1 MTVGFAGLGTMGTP
15 MALRLLRAGSPLVVW
30 NRTPGKAAPLVAA
43 GAEQAADVGDLFRR
57 CDVVLLM
64 LADEPAVDAVL
75 DHGGAGFAGRV
86 RARTVVHLGTTS
98 PEFSR
103 ALAADVEGAGGR
115 YAEAPVSGSRGPAE
129 AGELVGLLAGRPEVV
144 ADVAPLLAPTCR
156 EVLDCGPVPNGLL
169 MKLAVN
175 VVLITLVTGLAEAVH
190 FARRHD
196 LDVEQLV
203 HALDVGPMASSV
215 SRTKLRKLADEDHG
229 VQAAIVNVLENNR
242 LITEAARLR
251 GVAAPLMDVCHALYR
266 ETLELGHGDLDMSA
280 VVRAVEARSAGAA
293 VSARATRAD
302 RRTPA

>member
-1 MTVGFAGLGTMGTP
+1 VTVGFAGLGTMGTP

-86 RARTVVHLGTTS
+86 RGRTVVHLGTTS

-103 ALAADVEGAGGR
+103 ALAADVEGAGGG

-144 ADVAPLLAPTCR
+144 ADVAPLLAPMCR

-190 FARRHD
+190 FARHHD
-196 LDVEQLV
+196 LDV
-203 HALDVGPMASSV
+203 
-215 SRTKLRKLADEDHG
+215 
-229 VQAAIVNVLENNR
+229 
-242 LITEAARLR
+242 
-251 GVAAPLMDVCHALYR
+251 
-266 ETLELGHGDLDMSA
+266 
-280 VVRAVEARSAGAA
+280 
-293 VSARATRAD
+293 
-302 RRTPA
+302 